1 MCLKTALRWIRADKD
16 TKHLIVGHSSNPR
29 TQRTLDHRSLHIS
42 LKTMIKK
49 DLDNGLMISAYLTVK
64 DTLLYLVLSS
74 GGTRSIR
81 YVSYNTRDRTNEV
94 QSEKT
99 PWLPVLVLKT
109 RLTATVAA
117 CELHRALHDQLT
129 SGTEVF
135 AVNITLKGPR

>member
-49 DLDNGLMISAYLTVK
+49 DLDNGLTISTYLTVN

-81 YVSYNTRDRTNEV
+81 YVSYNTRDRSKEV
-94 QSEKT
+94 SKRKGA
-99 PWLPVLVLKT
+99 VIT
-109 RLTATVAA
+109 RSRAENMVDSHDDRMGTVSDSA
-117 CELHRALHDQLT
+117 
-129 SGTEVF
+129 
-135 AVNITLKGPR
+135 